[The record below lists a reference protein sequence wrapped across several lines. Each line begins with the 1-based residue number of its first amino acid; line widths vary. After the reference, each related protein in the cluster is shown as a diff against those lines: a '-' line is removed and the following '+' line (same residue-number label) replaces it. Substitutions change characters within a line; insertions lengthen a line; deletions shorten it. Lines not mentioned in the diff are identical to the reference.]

1 MQETSVKQ
9 MSSAMI
15 NGFESEQ
22 TSRRKI
28 IIIAVQEGTEQVH
41 QIQIVKD
48 FLMSFTKRRKDNKG
62 NVSGSLAL
70 MMHLGCFVK
79 IVRKRKVACLFSR

>member
-1 MQETSVKQ
+1 MQETTVKQ

-28 IIIAVQEGTEQVH
+28 IIIAVQEGTEQY
-41 QIQIVKD
+41 IRSK
-48 FLMSFTKRRKDNKG
+48 L
-62 NVSGSLAL
+62 
-70 MMHLGCFVK
+70 
-79 IVRKRKVACLFSR
+79 